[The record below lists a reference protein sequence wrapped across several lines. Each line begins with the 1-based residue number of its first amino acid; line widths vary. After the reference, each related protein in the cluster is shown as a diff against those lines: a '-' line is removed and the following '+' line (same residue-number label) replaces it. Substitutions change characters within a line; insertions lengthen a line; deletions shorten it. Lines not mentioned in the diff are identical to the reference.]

1 MSKPS
6 VCIKGD
12 KIVNIKAEKED
23 KDIKNFVSAYNSAIL
38 YMCKKYNAIYSTI
51 KYDDVKSLIKIP
63 YISFNILWNIKKQL
77 SCSGDNTLRISN
89 LCKRPDYFLNSKY
102 NLITIKAYQE
112 IIKYNP
118 VLNKDE
124 DVMNG
129 LSIAFI
135 FHYFK
140 TVQQE
145 YFIPKFKSVANGTE
159 RYYTLKRLGV
169 KLIPK
174 SKNWFYYNELEYK
187 YTEFKQDWN
196 ISDWNPKDLD
206 LKEYKDDYAEARE
219 KGEKDPLYWKVI
231 RGEYYTTQVFLDMES
246 DIDDRISNFGEIYD
260 DIDFETIDKYICQYE
275 KDMEQT
281 LNKKQKLAVRTSF
294 DTNLFCLSGYPGTGK
309 STVVEAIMY
318 VKNKYYH
325 TDLHWICCSP
335 TNLALNGLKNK
346 LQKGGFNCRYSS
358 LHKFIYNDYPNYK
371 KAKGRLDRV
380 YYPKYKK
387 AKGRLD
393 RVRNNYRKVTNDY
406 RENMDNENKG
416 LQEFI
421 IMMES
426 YDTIII
432 DEASMIDLEMFNK
445 ILQCAEDLN
454 LEMILIGDNEELPP
468 IGVGRPFKRI
478 CEALDNE
485 IIVGKITYLKT
496 IMRNEGIL
504 SRYIIN
510 LVTNRRLPPIEKFDR
525 ENLIYIPI
533 TGSFEKT
540 LLSTI
545 QTYDLKVGHG
555 CSIITARNGKEDYT
569 YDGSVNHI
577 NDILQKKYKKSN
589 IETIKKFNKEFNK
602 NDIVLRI
609 KNDYSN
615 GGDIGRAN
623 GEMGIISSIEIIDG
637 KTTINIV
644 YRDDGKMQT
653 VTEDDLFEEFKLAY
667 GMTVHKKQGGED
679 DTIIVVISPNH
690 SDSWNSTKNEFAFNL
705 LYTAI
710 SRAKKRCIIIGDES
724 TYNNIFIDPKR
735 NVSTF
740 YSTFLQLQP

>member
-1 MSKPS
+1 
-6 VCIKGD
+6 
-12 KIVNIKAEKED
+12 
-23 KDIKNFVSAYNSAIL
+23 
-38 YMCKKYNAIYSTI
+38 
-51 KYDDVKSLIKIP
+51 
-63 YISFNILWNIKKQL
+63 
-77 SCSGDNTLRISN
+77 
-89 LCKRPDYFLNSKY
+89 
-102 NLITIKAYQE
+102 
-112 IIKYNP
+112 
-118 VLNKDE
+118 
-124 DVMNG
+124 
-129 LSIAFI
+129 
-135 FHYFK
+135 
-140 TVQQE
+140 
-145 YFIPKFKSVANGTE
+145 
-159 RYYTLKRLGV
+159 
-169 KLIPK
+169 
-174 SKNWFYYNELEYK
+174 
-187 YTEFKQDWN
+187 
-196 ISDWNPKDLD
+196 
-206 LKEYKDDYAEARE
+206 
-219 KGEKDPLYWKVI
+219 
-231 RGEYYTTQVFLDMES
+231 
-246 DIDDRISNFGEIYD
+246 
-260 DIDFETIDKYICQYE
+260 
-275 KDMEQT
+275 
-281 LNKKQKLAVRTSF
+281 
-294 DTNLFCLSGYPGTGK
+294 
-309 STVVEAIMY
+309 
-318 VKNKYYH
+318 
-325 TDLHWICCSP
+325 
-335 TNLALNGLKNK
+335 
-346 LQKGGFNCRYSS
+346 
-358 LHKFIYNDYPNYK
+358 
-371 KAKGRLDRV
+371 
-380 YYPKYKK
+380 
-387 AKGRLD
+387 
-393 RVRNNYRKVTNDY
+393 
-406 RENMDNENKG
+406 
-416 LQEFI
+416 
-421 IMMES
+421 
-426 YDTIII
+426 

-454 LEMILIGDNEELPP
+454 LEMILIGDNEQLPP